1 MRIERVTFFFLIAL
15 LICCRSN
22 SSTEVR
28 VLKQF
33 PLDTLENTITKSGVQ
48 FDEKVSSDGKGSLRI
63 NATKPSV
70 VRLFEVDDIDVEN
83 ATLIYRAKVKT
94 ENLDGRA
101 YLEMWCHF
109 PGRGEFFSRGLDT
122 PLSGTTEWTTE
133 QTPFFLKK
141 REKPDYLKL
150 NIVIDGTGTV
160 WIDDISV
167 LVAPGG

>member
-1 MRIERVTFFFLIAL
+1 M
-15 LICCRSN
+15 
-22 SSTEVR
+22 
-28 VLKQF
+28 
-33 PLDTLENTITKSGVQ
+33 
-48 FDEKVSSDGKGSLRI
+48 
-63 NATKPSV
+63 